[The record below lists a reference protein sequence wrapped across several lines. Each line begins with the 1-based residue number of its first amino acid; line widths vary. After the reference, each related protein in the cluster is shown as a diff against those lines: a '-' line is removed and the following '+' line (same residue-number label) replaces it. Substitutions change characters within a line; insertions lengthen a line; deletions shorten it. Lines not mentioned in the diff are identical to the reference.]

1 MIDQLFDD
9 DNIELEYV
17 DDEDEFIDEIDFDLD
32 DDIYDE
38 GYDHYENLADGM
50 TEEDIMEIADI
61 TIREF
66 NEDKSSREDWDTIT
80 AEGLD
85 QLGLTGGTDMEN
97 LPFEG
102 ACNVQHPII
111 LESVISYQS
120 KTSKEL
126 LPPRGPVKTKVLGRK
141 TRENELRANRVQKY
155 MNYQFTELMPE
166 YAKNTHNMLFF
177 LPLVGNGFKK
187 KYYCPIKDRI
197 VDEHVFPTDIYVNS
211 MASSIEDADRVT
223 EVIRKSEV
231 QMRKSFEAGQYIGD
245 IKDIGEPTS
254 PQLSQLE
261 ESLREAVGIS
271 TQLDSCYTLIE
282 QVRYLS
288 IDEEYME
295 LDDDQPLRPYVVV
308 VHPDSQMVLSVRRA
322 WASYDETFKKCDY
335 ITHFAFVPGGSFYAF
350 GFVHLLGNLQKTLTA
365 TVRSLMDAGQFANLR
380 AGYKKKNVRIM
391 GGDEPLAAGEIRD
404 AQYSGEKLSDAFHM
418 LDFKEPSVVLKDMY
432 TLLSS
437 ETRTFADSTQQVVAE
452 ATNYGPVG
460 TTMALFENA
469 AKFMAAVH
477 MRAHA
482 SQKHELS
489 VVMKYNFEFLP
500 DVDDVSIVED
510 ILEVNRSDYDP
521 QFVQVI
527 PVSDPNDPSQA
538 QRVAKAQ
545 VILTEAL
552 RAPEKHNLDEVYKDF
567 YNVVDVEDA
576 ERYLKI
582 AKTPEPQGPL
592 EDIMDVING
601 ESIKAFKGQDHQS
614 HVAFKMA
621 WLQDPTQGGSHTL
634 TQFQPL
640 IVANI
645 REHQLLEY
653 ATKLEMIQAQEQL
666 SQEQAA
672 QRLAQ
677 MAQAEQQ
684 VKEGGAPAQMI
695 AQAEMMDAQTNAKK
709 EARQTRDADRK
720 FGLDLMK
727 TGMQIEK
734 EKTKAEQADREFER
748 KNIQM
753 GVDALKEG
761 LREDNKKDG
770 AS

>member
-245 IKDIGEPTS
+245 IKDIREPTS

-271 TQLDSCYTLIE
+271 TQLDS
-282 QVRYLS
+282 
-288 IDEEYME
+288 
-295 LDDDQPLRPYVVV
+295 
-308 VHPDSQMVLSVRRA
+308 
-322 WASYDETFKKCDY
+322 
-335 ITHFAFVPGGSFYAF
+335 
-350 GFVHLLGNLQKTLTA
+350 
-365 TVRSLMDAGQFANLR
+365 
-380 AGYKKKNVRIM
+380 
-391 GGDEPLAAGEIRD
+391 
-404 AQYSGEKLSDAFHM
+404 
-418 LDFKEPSVVLKDMY
+418 
-432 TLLSS
+432 
-437 ETRTFADSTQQVVAE
+437 
-452 ATNYGPVG
+452 
-460 TTMALFENA
+460 
-469 AKFMAAVH
+469 
-477 MRAHA
+477 
-482 SQKHELS
+482 
-489 VVMKYNFEFLP
+489 
-500 DVDDVSIVED
+500 
-510 ILEVNRSDYDP
+510 
-521 QFVQVI
+521 
-527 PVSDPNDPSQA
+527 
-538 QRVAKAQ
+538 
-545 VILTEAL
+545 
-552 RAPEKHNLDEVYKDF
+552 
-567 YNVVDVEDA
+567 
-576 ERYLKI
+576 
-582 AKTPEPQGPL
+582 
-592 EDIMDVING
+592 
-601 ESIKAFKGQDHQS
+601 
-614 HVAFKMA
+614 
-621 WLQDPTQGGSHTL
+621 
-634 TQFQPL
+634 
-640 IVANI
+640 
-645 REHQLLEY
+645 
-653 ATKLEMIQAQEQL
+653 
-666 SQEQAA
+666 
-672 QRLAQ
+672 
-677 MAQAEQQ
+677 
-684 VKEGGAPAQMI
+684 
-695 AQAEMMDAQTNAKK
+695 
-709 EARQTRDADRK
+709 
-720 FGLDLMK
+720 
-727 TGMQIEK
+727 
-734 EKTKAEQADREFER
+734 
-748 KNIQM
+748 
-753 GVDALKEG
+753 
-761 LREDNKKDG
+761 
-770 AS
+770 